1 MPELEIIGG
10 PQSNF
15 VWVTRI
21 VCAEK
26 GIPHKSVAVMPHTS
40 EVDAIHP
47 LGKIP
52 AMRHG
57 DVTLCESRAI
67 CLYIDRTFDG
77 PSLIPSDTRQA
88 AASEQW
94 VSLICT
100 GIDPGSWRPY
110 AGGYFFPQ
118 TADGSP
124 NRALIDPAIPKL
136 EQHIALL
143 DRAVAGG
150 HLAAGRFTLA
160 DAYAIPILYYLRM
173 LPESGAMLARTKSLG
188 GYLAKHLERP
198 SVRDTIPPPLPG
210 VTDKIKQPAAALA

>member
-1 MPELEIIGG
+1 MPELQIIGG

-26 GIPHKSVAVMPHTS
+26 GIPYKSVPVMPHTPD
-40 EVDAIHP
+40 VDAIHP

-67 CLYIDRTFDG
+67 CLYIDSKFDG
-77 PSLIPSDTRQA
+77 PSLIPTELPLA
-88 AASEQW
+88 AQTEQW
-94 VSLICT
+94 CSIICT
-100 GIDPGSWRPY
+100 TIDPGSWRPY
-110 AGGYFFPQ
+110 VGGYFFPR

-124 NRALIDPAIPKL
+124 NRAVIDPAIPKL
-136 EQHIALL
+136 EQHLAVL
-143 DRAVAGG
+143 DSAVGDG

-160 DAYAIPILYYLRM
+160 DAYAIPLLHYLRM
-173 LPESGAMLARTKSLG
+173 LPESSAMLARAQSLG
-188 GYLAKHLERP
+188 SYLDRHLQRP
-198 SVRDTIPPPLPG
+198 SVRDTIPPPFPG
-210 VTDKIKQPAAALA
+210 VTDRIVKAPAAA